1 MPHLLLFGWRW
12 KGSLKILKKTI
23 MSDNDALTS
32 NERHIGQTVRQ
43 ACIQA
48 AKEGFQDASMR
59 GLCTEGAIEAAIGA
73 IQLLDVEQIVAKA
86 KQADQ

>member
-1 MPHLLLFGWRW
+1 
-12 KGSLKILKKTI
+12 
-23 MSDNDALTS
+23 MSDKDELTS

-59 GLCTEGAIEAAIGA
+59 GLCNEGAIEAAVGVV
-73 IQLLDVEQIVAKA
+73 QLLDIEQIVAEA
-86 KQADQ
+86 KQTDQ